1 MATLTDKAIQA
12 WIKKGE
18 HFEARADGGGLYL
31 SYRESFK
38 TPVWRFRYRLAGK
51 ARVMVLGSYAAL
63 PLAAAR
69 KLVKELRAKV
79 ALGHDP
85 ALERQDRIREAIARQ
100 EELTVNRLADEFLA
114 RMVDGRVKHPEIPRQ
129 QIDRDLRPHLGKLRL
144 DEVKP
149 HHVDKMLRAIVARG
163 APVTANTLLGLTKR
177 IFAFAVVRHLIDHN
191 PAAAFTVADAGGK
204 TKPRTRALSRPEIVK
219 FLQALQTTTEQN
231 RLTLKLLLML
241 GVRKQELVKAR
252 VHEFDLETGVWRLPV
267 DRSKTAVAIE
277 IPLPDPAVEA
287 IRELIRL
294 GCSSHYLLPARKSQ
308 HRMLPHISETTL
320 NVALTEI
327 KAHMPDVPGFSVH
340 DLRRTCRTQLAA
352 LGVPP
357 HVAERCLNHKIRGME
372 GVYDAHDYLE
382 ERREALNRLAA
393 LLVALERGE
402 DWNVVPMRQAGG

>member
-1 MATLTDKAIQA
+1 MAMTDKAIQA
-12 WIKKGE
+12 WVKKGE
-18 HFEARADGGGLYL
+18 RFEGRADGGGLYL
-31 SYRESFK
+31 SYRENFK

-51 ARVMVLGSYAAL
+51 ARVMVLGSYADL

-85 ALERQDRIREAIARQ
+85 ALEKQERIQAAIARQ
-100 EELTVNRLADEFLA
+100 EALTVGRLADDYYSL
-114 RMVDGRVKHPEIPRQ
+114 MVKNRLKRPDLIRNLLERDIRPR
-129 QIDRDLRPHLGKLRL
+129 LGSLRL

-149 HHVDKMLRAIVARG
+149 RHIDGMLRAIVDRG
-163 APVTANTLLGLTKR
+163 APTTANDVLSLTKR
-177 IFAFAVVRHLIDHN
+177 MFSFAVVRHLIGSN
-191 PAAAFTVADAGGK
+191 PASAFGMADAGGK
-204 TKPRTRALSRPEIVK
+204 EKPRTRALSRPEIAT
-219 FLQALQTTTEQN
+219 FFQALQTTTQQN
-231 RLTLKLLLML
+231 RLTFKLLLML
-241 GVRKQELVKAR
+241 GVRKQELTAAR
-252 VHEFDLETGVWRLPV
+252 VREFDLDAGVWRLPV
-267 DRSKTAVAIE
+267 DRSKTAAAIE
-277 IPLPDPAVEA
+277 IPLPDPAVAA

-308 HRMLPHISETTL
+308 HRMLPHVSESTL
-320 NVALTEI
+320 NAALTDVR
-327 KAHMPDVPGFSVH
+327 AAMPGVPHFTVH